1 MEVQNFL
8 LVSKVAKIFDTQSLH
23 LDARVFQDFTD
34 FSSISLKELSQQV
47 L

>member
-8 LVSKVAKIFDTQSLH
+8 LVLKVAKIFDTQSLH
-23 LDARVFQDFTD
+23 LDARVFQYFND
-34 FSSISLKELSQQV
+34 FSSIWLKELSQQV